1 MPLPSRPRRP
11 DGLPAAPVPWVS
23 PALYAAVAVA
33 GAYAGLRG
41 LGDTRALP
49 FAAGLAALAALDW
62 GERRRWPAGTPPLP
76 GTLLLAVRLG
86 LFLVVAAADG
96 SGLSRVLFLLLPF
109 GAYFVLG
116 PAASVAAGALCLGG
130 IVIGFQLADPAWH
143 GRTEAVADVLMF
155 AIGLV
160 LAVAM
165 ASVAVEEQRQRARVE
180 SSHARLRAYADQV
193 ADLSAA
199 AERGRLARDIHDGLG
214 HHLTAISVLLEKAA
228 AYRDRDAAVADAAVA
243 DARHSAQRALEE
255 VRASV
260 RTLRADAEPFR
271 LAASLEELALR
282 SGRSPLVVVEAGG
295 DEGPFTRDALV
306 ALFRAAQEGVT
317 NARRHAGAERV
328 EVRLRLEAD
337 RGRLVVADDGRGFA
351 AGREGAGLA
360 GMRERLELAGGTLA
374 VESAPGAGTR
384 LTAVVPS
391 AAG

>member
-1 MPLPSRPRRP
+1 MPLPHPLRRP

-23 PALYAAVAVA
+23 PVLYAAVAVA
-33 GAYAGLRG
+33 GAYAGARG

-49 FAAGLAALAALDW
+49 FAAGLAALVVLDRF
-62 GERRRWPAGTPPLP
+62 ERRRWPGGSPALP
-76 GTLLLAVRLG
+76 GSLLLAVRLG

-96 SGLSRVLFLLLPF
+96 SGLSRVLLLLLPF
-109 GAYFVLG
+109 GAYFMLG
-116 PAASVAAGALCLGG
+116 PVASVAVGALCLGG
-130 IVIGFQLADPAWH
+130 IVIAFQAADPGWH

-165 ASVAVEEQRQRARVE
+165 ASVAVEEQRQRGRVE
-180 SSHARLRAYADQV
+180 ASHAQLRAYADQV

-214 HHLTAISVLLEKAA
+214 HHLTAISVLLEKAE

-243 DARHSAQRALEE
+243 DARRSAHSALEE

-271 LAASLEELALR
+271 LAAALDELALR
-282 SGRSPLVVVEAGG
+282 SDREPSIVVDVEG
-295 DEGPFTRDALV
+295 DESGFARDALV

-317 NARRHAGAERV
+317 NARRHSGAGRV
-328 EVRLRLEAD
+328 AIRLRLDED
-337 RGRLVVADDGRGFA
+337 RARLVVSDDGRGFTA
-351 AGREGAGLA
+351 AEGAGLT
-360 GMRERLELAGGTLA
+360 GMRERLELVGGSLA
-374 VESAPGAGTR
+374 VETAPGAGTR
-384 LTAVVPS
+384 LTAVVPR
-391 AAG
+391 AAS